1 MPNEHE
7 RQEAIDPTQRQLPNR
22 ERVKSDAAE
31 VLGKAKE
38 AGQQHLESGKQAA
51 VNEAEKVAA
60 VMEEASSKFRQ
71 NDLQTLADYAS
82 EIGLTIKT
90 FADDLRHRS
99 VDDLLKDT
107 QALAR
112 RNPTAFLLGSVAIG
126 VAISRF
132 FKASAKRQHGTDIK
146 GTSRLG
152 DTAEPMSITDF

>member
-60 VMEEASSKFRQ
+60 VMEEASSQFKQ

-132 FKASAKRQHGTDIK
+132 FKASAERQHGTFR
-146 GTSRLG
+146 GSETV
-152 DTAEPMSITDF
+152 EPLSTPDF